1 MEDVGIVMKSFS
13 MFGKL
18 REDFVTLHQIEE
30 IFINDVVNGVRIMTF
45 VFFLKFRYK
54 KQF

>member
-13 MFGKL
+13 TFGKL
-18 REDFVTLHQIEE
+18 HEDFVSLHQIEE

-45 VFFLKFRYK
+45 VFFFEI
-54 KQF
+54 QV